1 MDLKL
6 IKLRSLINSSD
17 KELDV
22 LSENYIKEIEKR
34 CGHVFKNDGKH
45 IFFLIESGGTEEI
58 FIKIYK
64 NYSAPY
70 YLLTSGNS
78 NSLAASIE
86 ILSFLKQNN
95 LEGEIIHGDIDY
107 VSNKINSLVMCKEA
121 LNTLKDTNLG
131 VIGKPSDWL
140 IASNVDYKLIKDKL
154 GINLIDIT
162 SEELIN
168 EINKDQY
175 DLNLFKKYESYWNN
189 KEVLRRALVIH
200 QALLNLKEKYN
211 LKGLTIRCFDLL
223 GLYKNTSCLSL
234 AILNASGV
242 TATCEGDIPSMI
254 TMHLI
259 RVLTGKSS
267 FQANPSR
274 IDVNNNE
281 ILFAH
286 CTLPL
291 DMTTSYKFKTHFE
304 SGLGIGIK
312 GELKEEDITVAKVS
326 KDLNDII
333 VYEGKILKNL
343 EEEKLCRTQIV
354 VKLDED
360 ISRLLK
366 NPLGNHHIISYGRN
380 KKLLTDFVTY
390 ISNK

>member
-1 MDLKL
+1 MDIRL
-6 IKLRSLINSSD
+6 IRLRSKINSGD
-17 KELDV
+17 KELDK
-22 LSENYIKEIEKR
+22 LSEEYLSEIEKR
-34 CGHVFKNDGKH
+34 IPHKFKNEGKH
-45 IFFLIESGGTEEI
+45 TLFLIESGGTEEI
-58 FIKIYK
+58 FVKIYK
-64 NYSAPY
+64 EYNAPY

-95 LEGEIIHGDIDY
+95 LDGEIIHGDLDY
-107 VSNKINSLVMCKEA
+107 VSNRINSLIAYKEA
-121 LNTLKDTNLG
+121 LDSFKNENLG

-140 IASNVDYKLIKDKL
+140 IASNVDYKKIKEKL
-154 GINLIDIT
+154 GLTLVDIS
-162 SEELIN
+162 SEELIQ
-168 EINKDQY
+168 EIDKDEY
-175 DLNLFKKYESYWNN
+175 DLDLFKKYESYWAN
-189 KEVLRRALVIH
+189 KEVLRKALVIH
-200 QALLNLKEKYN
+200 HALCALKDRYN
-211 LKGLTIRCFDLL
+211 LSGLSIRCFDLL

-234 AILNASGV
+234 AILNASGI

-254 TMHLI
+254 TMHAI
-259 RVLTGKSS
+259 RRLTGESS

-274 IDVNNNE
+274 IDVTKNE

-312 GELKEEDITVAKVS
+312 GELKLEDVTVAKIS

-343 EEEKLCRTQIV
+343 EEERLCRTQIV
-354 VKLDED
+354 CKLDQD
-360 ISRLLK
+360 ISRLLL
-366 NPLGNHHIISYGRN
+366 NPLGNHHIISYGKH
-380 KKLLTDFVTY
+380 KKLLEGFIDY
-390 ISNK
+390 INNK